1 MLICLLDMMDLPG
14 RAKLGYDPEDGEE
27 GTMWPPLP
35 EIALGNLRNWS
46 QGLSWGHVPG
56 SGVGVEVNMGG
67 CQPGSLG
74 GWKRRKG

>member
-1 MLICLLDMMDLPG
+1 MDLPG
-14 RAKLGYDPEDGEE
+14 RAELGYGPEDGEE
-27 GTMWPPLP
+27 GTTWPSLP

-56 SGVGVEVNMGG
+56 SGVGVEVNKRG

-74 GWKRRKG
+74 SWKKQEGLKSYF